1 MNNKEVVTFFSKNH
15 FMKLVVLAIG
25 TFTLFISCTENKN
38 VEKDKKP
45 VVTVTT
51 ISETEEQ
58 PDPTEY
64 FSPGP
69 MHKWLASFTGTWEA
83 NVIGYMDPTKPD
95 TSKLIQTYSMILNG
109 LYQEARLTGT
119 MMGMPFEGR
128 SINAYDNAKK
138 KFQTVWIDIFSS
150 GFTYMN
156 GDYDS
161 TSKTLNLKGT
171 QPKPSGETDMNI
183 RQVMKMIDKDTYTLT
198 MYGDGPGGKE
208 IKFMEGTFKRK
219 K

>member
-1 MNNKEVVTFFSKNH
+1 
-15 FMKLVVLAIG
+15 MKLTALAICAIA
-25 TFTLFISCTENKN
+25 FLISCTENKN
-38 VEKDKKP
+38 PENDKP
-45 VVTVTT
+45 VVTTT
-51 ISETEEQ
+51 TSTETQEKS
-58 PDPTEY
+58 DPTEY
-64 FSPGP
+64 FIPGP
-69 MHKWLASFTGTWEA
+69 MHKWLAGFTGTWEA
-83 NVIGYMDPTKPD
+83 DVISYMNPTKPD
-95 TSKLIQTYSMILNG
+95 TSKLTQTYSMILNG
-109 LYQEARLTGT
+109 LYQEAKLTGT

-138 KFQTVWIDIFSS
+138 KFQTTWFDIFSS
-150 GFTYMN
+150 GFTYMS

-171 QPKPSGETDMNI
+171 QPNPSNEKDMGI
-183 RQVMKMIDKDTYTLT
+183 REVMKMIDNDTYTLT